1 MAMVDVDGSCQ
12 FSADSQPKS
21 TGLVSGL
28 AATWRSVCIQQMNQV
43 NARSDFGHND
53 STINIVV
60 AIIIIIIRVLCFHV
74 ESWNLELSQ
83 FFSLLSIRD
92 TYCATIFCDFRQL
105 LHDHCSIVLLLLLR
119 TSICFDCSRLL
130 FKQYTD
136 IVICKL

>member
-1 MAMVDVDGSCQ
+1 MTVAMVDVDGSSQ

-21 TGLVSGL
+21 TGLVRGL

-53 STINIVV
+53 GTINIVV
-60 AIIIIIIRVLCFHV
+60 AIIIIIIIRVLCFHV

-92 TYCATIFCDFRQL
+92 TYCATI
-105 LHDHCSIVLLLLLR
+105 LHDHCSIVLLLLLK

>member
-12 FSADSQPKS
+12 FLADSQPKS

-28 AATWRSVCIQQMNQV
+28 AATRRSVCIQQMNQV
-43 NARSDFGHND
+43 NASSDFGHND

-60 AIIIIIIRVLCFHV
+60 AIIIMRVLCFHV

-92 TYCATIFCDFRQL
+92 TYCTTIFCDFRQL

-119 TSICFDCSRLL
+119 ASICFDCSHLL
-130 FKQYTD
+130 FKQFTD